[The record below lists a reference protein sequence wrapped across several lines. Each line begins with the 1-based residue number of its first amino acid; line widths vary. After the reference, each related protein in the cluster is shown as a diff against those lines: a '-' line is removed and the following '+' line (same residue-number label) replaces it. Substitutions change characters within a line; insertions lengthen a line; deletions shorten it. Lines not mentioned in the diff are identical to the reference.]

1 MLTIQNNKIR
11 VSIMSDDFK
20 AINGDMLQLQFLP
33 NTDGR
38 RYNVTVLGFLEKHS
52 LIVAAPMKDGNY
64 MILRE
69 GQLFTARMMH
79 GTCVAG
85 FQTQVIKSV
94 STPYPY
100 LHLKIP
106 EEFQK
111 KQVRL
116 TRRADLSLPVTV
128 TNIKKSGLIR
138 KEAATIIDLSLLGC
152 RIICGNILGSDGDM
166 LKLNIKIKL
175 FDYDYVLAITTQVK
189 RVEENRHDNELL
201 FEYGL
206 AFQDLGEQASLVIGS
221 QVNEALICEFLE

>member
-1 MLTIQNNKIR
+1 
-11 VSIMSDDFK
+11 MSDQFK
-20 AINGDMLQLQFLP
+20 AINGDILQLQFLP
-33 NTDGR
+33 ATDGR

-52 LIVAAPMKDGNY
+52 LIVATPKKDGNY

-100 LHLKIP
+100 VHLKIP
-106 EEFQK
+106 DTFQK
-111 KQVRL
+111 KQVRI
-116 TRRADLSLPVTV
+116 TRRADISLPITV
-128 TNIKKSGLIR
+128 TNIKKSNLIKR
-138 KEAATIIDLSLLGC
+138 EVATIIDLSLLGC
-152 RIICGNILGSDGDM
+152 RMVSENILGSDGDM
-166 LKLNIKIKL
+166 LKLNMTIKL
-175 FDYDYVLAITTQVK
+175 FDYDYIMSITAQVK
-189 RVEENRHDNELL
+189 RVEESLHDDELL

-221 QVNEALICEFLE
+221 QVNEALIGEYLE